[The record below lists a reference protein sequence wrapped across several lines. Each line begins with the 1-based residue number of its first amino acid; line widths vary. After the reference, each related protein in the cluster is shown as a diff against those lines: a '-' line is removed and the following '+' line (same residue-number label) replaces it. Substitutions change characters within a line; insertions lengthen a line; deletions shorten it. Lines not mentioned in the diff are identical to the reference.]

1 MMDIPIACTLD
12 AGALADR
19 RGEWAALRRFRSSQV
34 RTDATLTTTWRRD
47 RGVQEEIE
55 RLVAAERE
63 CCRFLG
69 LALTIRDDSM
79 TLVTSFP
86 QGLSPNDWEW

>member
-1 MMDIPIACTLD
+1 MDIPVACTLD

-19 RGEWAALRRFRSSQV
+19 RTEWAALRAFRTEER
-34 RTDATLTTTWRRD
+34 RTATTLITTWRRAE
-47 RGVQEEIE
+47 GVQAELE

-63 CCRFLG
+63 CCPFLG
-69 LALTIRDDSM
+69 LELTIRDDFL

>member
-1 MMDIPIACTLD
+1 MDIPIACTLD

-19 RGEWAALRRFRSSQV
+19 REEWAALRRFRTGEQ
-34 RTDATLTTTWRRD
+34 RTDDTLTTTWRREA
-47 RGVQEEIE
+47 GVEAELE
-55 RLVAAERE
+55 RLVAAERD
-63 CCRFLG
+63 CCQFLG
-69 LALTIRDDSM
+69 LALMIRDSSV

>member
-1 MMDIPIACTLD
+1 MDIPIACTLD
-12 AGALADR
+12 AAALADR
-19 RGEWAALRRFRSSQV
+19 REEWAALRSFRTGEH
-34 RTDATLTTTWRRD
+34 RTDTTLETTWRRQGD
-47 RGVQEEIE
+47 VQPELE

-63 CCRFLG
+63 CCRFLS
-69 LALTIRDDSM
+69 LELTIREDSV

>member
-1 MMDIPIACTLD
+1 MDIPLACTLD
-12 AGALADR
+12 AGVLADR
-19 RGEWAALRRFRSSQV
+19 REEWAALRSSRTAEH

-47 RGVQEEIE
+47 SRVQEELQ

-69 LALTIRDDSM
+69 LELTVRDDSM

-86 QGLSPNDWEW
+86 QGLSPDDWEW

>member
-1 MMDIPIACTLD
+1 MDISIACTLD

-19 RGEWAALRRFRSSQV
+19 REEWAALRRFRTGEH
-34 RTDATLTTTWRRD
+34 RTGDTLTTTWRRET
-47 RGVQEEIE
+47 GVEAELE

-69 LALTIRDDSM
+69 LELTIRDGFV

>member
-1 MMDIPIACTLD
+1 MDIPIACTLD

-19 RGEWAALRRFRSSQV
+19 REEWAALRRFRTGER
-34 RTDATLTTTWRRD
+34 RTASTLTTIWRRAT
-47 RGVQEEIE
+47 GVEAEIE

-63 CCRFLG
+63 CCQFLG
-69 LALTIRDDSM
+69 LELTVRDASV

-86 QGLSPNDWEW
+86 QGLSPIDWEW

>member
-1 MMDIPIACTLD
+1 MDISIACTLD

-19 RGEWAALRRFRSSQV
+19 REEWAALRRFRTDEH
-34 RTDATLTTTWRRD
+34 RTGATLTTTWRRAE
-47 RGVQEEIE
+47 GVEAELH

-69 LALTIRDDSM
+69 LELTVREDSL

-86 QGLSPNDWEW
+86 EGLSPDGWEW

>member
-1 MMDIPIACTLD
+1 MDIPIACTLD

-19 RGEWAALRRFRSSQV
+19 REEWAALRGFRTGER
-34 RTDATLTTTWRRD
+34 RTDTTLTTTWRRVGEV
-47 RGVQEEIE
+47 RSELE

-69 LALTIRDDSM
+69 FALTIDDGSV

>member
-1 MMDIPIACTLD
+1 MDILIACRLD
-12 AGALADR
+12 PDGRAVR
-19 RGEWAALRRFRSSQV
+19 REEWAAIRGA
-34 RTDATLTTTWRRD
+34 RTGQKRTATTLVTTWRGD
-47 RGVQEEIE
+47 EHVQAEVE

-63 CCRFLG
+63 CCPFLG
-69 LALTIRDDSM
+69 LELTIRDGSV